1 MLPVS
6 LLKPTL
12 GVIREL
18 VTHYRSS
25 IVLCTATQPALM
37 ADEEFK
43 SGLTGAREMMSAPLD
58 LEKAFR
64 RVHETDLGTIT
75 NIELVSR
82 IRKEERCLCIVNTKR
97 HARELFQALH
107 GEAGIF
113 HLSAAMCP
121 VHRSRVLGNL
131 KDLEPD
137 SIRKRLSEGK
147 PCRVISTQL
156 VEAGVDLD
164 FPVVFRAMA
173 GIDSLVQA
181 AGRCNREGRIATG
194 GALYVFT
201 PEDGLPAGHFRQS
214 AQTAELVLREHGGR
228 ILDSETVH
236 AYFKEMY
243 WMKDQG
249 GGLDSPGIMSLFVSA
264 AMNGDFPF
272 RKVAELYRLIPDA
285 QIPVVVPLDDN
296 ARELCEQLRWNKSPG
311 HLLRELQPYT
321 VQGYP
326 GALAKLVEAGDV
338 EALQDSRYYV
348 LTDSGMKNAY
358 DEDFGLNPTDRDFND
373 PDGLVI

>member
-1 MLPVS
+1 M
-6 LLKPTL
+6 
-12 GVIREL
+12 
-18 VTHYRSS
+18 
-25 IVLCTATQPALM
+25 
-37 ADEEFK
+37 
-43 SGLTGAREMMSAPLD
+43 
-58 LEKAFR
+58 
-64 RVHETDLGTIT
+64 
-75 NIELVSR
+75 
-82 IRKEERCLCIVNTKR
+82 
-97 HARELFQALH
+97 
-107 GEAGIF
+107 
-113 HLSAAMCP
+113 
-121 VHRSRVLGNL
+121 
-131 KDLEPD
+131 
-137 SIRKRLSEGK
+137 
-147 PCRVISTQL
+147 
-156 VEAGVDLD
+156 
-164 FPVVFRAMA
+164 
-173 GIDSLVQA
+173 
-181 AGRCNREGRIATG
+181 
-194 GALYVFT
+194 
-201 PEDGLPAGHFRQS
+201 
-214 AQTAELVLREHGGR
+214 
-228 ILDSETVH
+228 DSETVH